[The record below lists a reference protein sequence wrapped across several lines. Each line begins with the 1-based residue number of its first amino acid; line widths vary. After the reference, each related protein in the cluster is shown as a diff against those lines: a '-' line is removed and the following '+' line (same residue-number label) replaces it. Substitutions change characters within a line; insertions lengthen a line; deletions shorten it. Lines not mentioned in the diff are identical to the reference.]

1 MADSPKVIVLL
12 LVFFLLR
19 LLPGDVCEVRLAGSG
34 LYVDDEMI
42 NECRDELGINDPLSK
57 QFVDF
62 VGGYFTGDL
71 GNSMWTGEPVL
82 NAYGLLFQGA
92 LGSTFA
98 LKETLTRSIPLIFT
112 GLAAALAFRA
122 RLWNIGAEGQLYLG
136 AMAAVAIGSGALDV
150 PGIVLVPLIIILGA
164 AAGAAGMA
172 VPTLLKTR
180 FGADEVVTTLLLNF
194 VILIFLQMMLEGPL
208 KDPMGLGWPQSPPIL
223 DQGMLPPLM
232 ERMRVHSGLV
242 IALVCAAFAQFMLA
256 RSVWGFRLR
265 AVGENA
271 AAARH
276 AGIRVNRTLFSVA
289 IVSGGLAGLAGVGE
303 VAGLKGYLTADLS
316 PGFGYT
322 GIVVAMLAGLSP
334 MGVVISALFIAS
346 VFVGADSMSRAMGVS
361 SYLADLVVSTSL
373 LCVLIGGFFA
383 RYRFVRVGSKEGR
396 A

>member
-1 MADSPKVIVLL
+1 MRIEPRQAPSAL
-12 LVFFLLR
+12 
-19 LLPGDVCEVRLAGSG
+19 
-34 LYVDDEMI
+34 MT
-42 NECRDELGINDPLSK
+42 LGI
-57 QFVDF
+57 
-62 VGGYFTGDL
+62 
-71 GNSMWTGEPVL
+71 PVL
-82 NAYGLLFQGA
+82 SAVIALALAAIPLAFAGAGIAAAYGEMFKGVF
-92 LGSTFA
+92 GSTFA
-98 LKETLTRSIPLIFT
+98 ISETLTRATPLVFT

-136 AMAAVAIGSGALDV
+136 AMAAVAIGAGAVDAPGYILV
-150 PGIVLVPLIIILGA
+150 PMIVLFGC

-172 VPTLLKTR
+172 VPTVLKTR

-232 ERMRVHSGLV
+232 DRMRVHSGLI
-242 IALVCAAFAQFMLA
+242 IALVAAGVAQFMLA
-256 RSVWGFRLR
+256 RSVWGFKLR

-276 AGIRVNRTLFSVA
+276 AGIGVNRTLMSVA
-289 IVSGGLAGLAGVGE
+289 IVSGGLAGMAGVSE

-334 MGVVISALFIAS
+334 VGVVISALFIAG

-361 SYLADLVVSTSL
+361 SYLADLVVSMAL

-383 RYRFVRVGSKEGR
+383 RYRILRVAPARSEGV
-396 A
+396 